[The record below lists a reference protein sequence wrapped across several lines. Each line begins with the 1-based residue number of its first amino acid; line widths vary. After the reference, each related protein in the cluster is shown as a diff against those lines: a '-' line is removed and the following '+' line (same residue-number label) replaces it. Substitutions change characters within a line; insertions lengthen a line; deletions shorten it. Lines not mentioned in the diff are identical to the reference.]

1 MPQIQDARKSQE
13 VLVLPMPD
21 IRTGTMPHDTKES
34 TGWQRRGRMPRRNR
48 EYTGRSGRRQQ
59 KMQAEATAEDTKR
72 ILTNPADRNRQSRRY
87 LHTTGR
93 KNR

>member
-13 VLVLPMPD
+13 VLVLPMPN

-59 KMQAEATAEDTKR
+59 KMQAEATAEDTRR
-72 ILTNPADRNRQSRRY
+72 ILTNQAGRGRQSCRHLY
-87 LHTTGR
+87 TAER